1 MTGVEATTRPK
12 RGETCLIVGGS
23 SGLGRA
29 LAERFAAQGYAVVL
43 ISSDRRDLD
52 ALAADLALR
61 FGIEAASVSMDLCAS
76 QLALEE
82 LERSLEA
89 MPPLSVVLAP
99 AGVNSDDDGIEQA
112 SSTREA
118 LLRGNFGSLCQI
130 ISHCLPRLTAAP
142 AALIV
147 GFGSV
152 AAVRGRSRNVAYSAA
167 KRALQCYFESLRHAL
182 SEGRI
187 EVQFYVLGY
196 LDTNLAFGKRTP
208 IRRASPIRLAEYIYR
223 RRADSFGVKHYPAI
237 WRPICAVVRWLPWSV
252 FRRLQ
257 F

>member
-1 MTGVEATTRPK
+1 
-12 RGETCLIVGGS
+12 
-23 SGLGRA
+23 
-29 LAERFAAQGYAVVL
+29 
-43 ISSDRRDLD
+43 
-52 ALAADLALR
+52 
-61 FGIEAASVSMDLCAS
+61 
-76 QLALEE
+76 
-82 LERSLEA
+82 
-89 MPPLSVVLAP
+89 
-99 AGVNSDDDGIEQA
+99 
-112 SSTREA
+112 
-118 LLRGNFGSLCQI
+118 
-130 ISHCLPRLTAAP
+130 
-142 AALIV
+142 
-147 GFGSV
+147 V

-182 SEGRI
+182 SDRQV